1 MMILSETSML
11 NYFLN
16 QTLVGTML
24 FDSDL
29 KKRREKIVRVYMVLN
44 FSGIILS
51 KIVFDFDFLKDFRQS
66 MQQYLRLKY
75 PGRV

>member
-1 MMILSETSML
+1 
-11 NYFLN
+11 
-16 QTLVGTML
+16 
-24 FDSDL
+24 
-29 KKRREKIVRVYMVLN
+29 MVLN

>member
-24 FDSDL
+24 FESDL
-29 KKRREKIVRVYMVLN
+29 KKGGKNCKSFYGSQ
-44 FSGIILS
+44 F
-51 KIVFDFDFLKDFRQS
+51 
-66 MQQYLRLKY
+66 
-75 PGRV
+75 

>member
-29 KKRREKIVRVYMVLN
+29 KKGREKIVNVFMVLN

>member
-1 MMILSETSML
+1 
-11 NYFLN
+11 
-16 QTLVGTML
+16 ML
-24 FDSDL
+24 FDSDF
-29 KKRREKIVRVYMVLN
+29 KKRREKIVNVFMVLN
-44 FSGIILS
+44 FNGIILS

>member
-29 KKRREKIVRVYMVLN
+29 KKRRGKNCKRFYGSQ
-44 FSGIILS
+44 F
-51 KIVFDFDFLKDFRQS
+51 
-66 MQQYLRLKY
+66 
-75 PGRV
+75 

>member
-29 KKRREKIVRVYMVLN
+29 KKRQEKIVN
-44 FSGIILS
+44 FLWFSILAGS
-51 KIVFDFDFLKDFRQS
+51 FCPKL
-66 MQQYLRLKY
+66 YLISIS
-75 PGRV
+75 

>member
-29 KKRREKIVRVYMVLN
+29 KKGGKKIVKVFMVLN

-51 KIVFDFDFLKDFRQS
+51 KIVFDFDFLKDFPQS